1 METGIDAIRLFIAD
15 ELEQLAADFIEQRK
29 SDLLRKKVRASG
41 DLTSDMDF
49 EVDRQAREDAVVM
62 LLAFEEHGRFIDMK
76 HLDGAKGGDEYVD
89 AIRAWIRLRGW
100 EDKFIEA
107 FKNKHPLRKVPHN
120 LLTRIA
126 WGIIRKRSLKIRP
139 RRWWNSTKTAW
150 LGEVYNVIASQ
161 LPDRT
166 LAELTKSF
174 KS

>member
-1 METGIDAIRLFIAD
+1 METGIDEIRLFIAD

-29 SDLLRKKVRASG
+29 SDLARKKAKASG
-41 DLTSDMDF
+41 DLIDDMDF
-49 EVDRQAREDAVVM
+49 SVDRQARQDAVVL

-76 HLDGAKGGDEYVD
+76 NLDGAKGGEDYVD

-100 EDKFIEA
+100 EDKFIDA
-107 FKNKHPLRKVPHN
+107 YKNKHPLRKVPYS

-139 RRWWNSTKTAW
+139 RKWYNTTKTAW

-161 LPDRT
+161 LPDKT
-166 LAELTKSF
+166 ISELTKPF
-174 KS
+174 K